1 MVSKAVMAGTA
12 VIVIAI
18 IAAGILA
25 LYKAPSPQVSNA
37 AGGAGAQAKT
47 NSGLLFNGSQY
58 AQYAYLISG
67 NAALSAAGIAAT
79 ADFNITHSQL
89 QNGSAEYFLKSRATG
104 IVYNAT
110 VGPGSGL
117 YFIDTNTADDYP
129 TSDAS
134 TVDDGYAVVNAS
146 GYIVKEVYPLSGA

>member
-37 AGGAGAQAKT
+37 AGAAGAQAKT

-67 NAALSAAGIAAT
+67 NATLSAAGRAAT
-79 ADFNITHSQL
+79 ADFNITHSERRMFQVIPAK
-89 QNGSAEYFLKSRATG
+89 QQFSSSAG
-104 IVYNAT
+104 
-110 VGPGSGL
+110 
-117 YFIDTNTADDYP
+117 
-129 TSDAS
+129 
-134 TVDDGYAVVNAS
+134 GYCKYQRI
-146 GYIVKEVYPLSGA
+146 GKQP